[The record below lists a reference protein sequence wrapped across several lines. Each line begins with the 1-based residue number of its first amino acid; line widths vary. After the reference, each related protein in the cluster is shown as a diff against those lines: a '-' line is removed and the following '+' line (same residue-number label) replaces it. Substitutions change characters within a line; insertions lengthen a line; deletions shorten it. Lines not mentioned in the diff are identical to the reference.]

1 LLLMSS
7 EVINILGL
15 FVKAISSAR
24 DIMLYTGLVIVGAVV
39 IAYTIYGA
47 YKFGV
52 YALKLKPHYFALV
65 MFSLGLVLVLIS
77 SLIPG

>member
-1 LLLMSS
+1 MMSS
-7 EVINILGL
+7 EIINILGS
-15 FVKAISSAR
+15 FVKALSSAR
-24 DIMLYTGLVIVGAVV
+24 DIMLYAGLVIVGAVM
-39 IAYTIYGA
+39 ISYTIYGA

-65 MFSLGLVLVLIS
+65 MFSLGLVLILLS

>member
-1 LLLMSS
+1 MLLMSS
-7 EVINILGL
+7 EIINILGS
-15 FVKAISSAR
+15 FVKAMSSAR
-24 DIMLYTGLVIVGAVV
+24 DIMLYAGLVIVGAVM
-39 IAYTIYGA
+39 ISYTIYGA

-65 MFSLGLVLVLIS
+65 MFSLGLVLILLS

>member
-1 LLLMSS
+1 MLLMSS
-7 EVINILGL
+7 EIINILGS
-15 FVKAISSAR
+15 FVKALSSAR
-24 DIMLYTGLVIVGAVV
+24 DIMLYAGLVIVGAVM
-39 IAYTIYGA
+39 ISYTIYGA

-65 MFSLGLVLVLIS
+65 MFSLGLVLILLS